1 MQSKGYLLI
10 ADISGYT
17 DFIRLHSLR
26 EKPIVGSFA
35 ARMFESH
42 AEIIISDLLV
52 SVIDAIEPVMQL
64 NKLEGDAAFFYCDE
78 VSKSNQAD
86 QIINVMQSAQSAF
99 QKKAKELL
107 FVEACGCEPCTQ
119 AKNLR
124 LKMVVHNGA
133 YTHQKIRNFEE
144 LAGEAVIFVHRLLKN
159 SIQSDEYWLLSK
171 EFSKQLSEETEL
183 EFSEITEKIGDFG
196 RVKLDLKLMNSE
208 NPKNEIISKRGR
220 IVNWFCQASY
230 FSKATLHRK
239 LKKNKAK

>member
-1 MQSKGYLLI
+1 MQSQGYLLI

-17 DFIRLHSLR
+17 DFIKLHSLR
-26 EKPIVGSFA
+26 KKPLVGSFA

-42 AEIIISDLLV
+42 AEIIISDLLE

-78 VSKSNQAD
+78 VPKSNQAD

-99 QKKAKELL
+99 QKKANELL

-124 LKMVVHNGA
+124 LKMVVHNGV
-133 YTHQKIRNFEE
+133 YMHKKIRKFEE

-171 EFSKQLSEETEL
+171 EFSKQISLEKEL
-183 EFSEITEKIGDFG
+183 ELREITEKIDDFG

-208 NPKNEIISKRGR
+208 NPRNETITKRSR
-220 IVNWFCQASY
+220 IFNWLLQASY
-230 FSKATLHRK
+230 FSRATIHRTFT
-239 LKKNKAK
+239 KNKAN